1 MIQPKQ
7 VYYLEAPLP
16 GRPGQMRS
24 HYTVVVFVEDDR
36 ALLVPICSKR
46 PHAYDPTVEL
56 GPSEYPRLRHA
67 SFVEYSKA
75 DFMSLGDLSGQIAAG
90 GARPCEDL
98 NGQVFLR
105 IKNGLL
111 NSKYTKRRIKK
122 WVKSRSAK

>member
-7 VYYLEAPLP
+7 VYYLETLLS
-16 GRPGQMRS
+16 GRPGHTRS

-56 GPSEYPRLRHA
+56 GPNEYPRLRHA

-75 DFMSLGDLSGQIAAG
+75 DFISLGHLSEQIAAG
-90 GARPCEDL
+90 LARPCETL
-98 NGQVFLR
+98 NAQVFLR

-111 NSKYTKRRIKK
+111 NSTYTKRKIKN
-122 WVKSRSAK
+122 WVKGRAAE